1 MVGCFRHFRD
11 ASMTGY
17 SRPTADFRA
26 PVEIPVNLLLDMD
39 YVELITVEDR
49 FHIGNKLV
57 VVPDFPLPDGRWS
70 DLAGDVRVITPDGH
84 EFMAAAQLT
93 LAHFNIRDPSVTA
106 GRRWRVVLRLS
117 DLSKEQVPVGSR
129 VLGSSSLAN
138 AVTQGNA
145 S

>member
-1 MVGCFRHFRD
+1 
-11 ASMTGY
+11 
-17 SRPTADFRA
+17 
-26 PVEIPVNLLLDMD
+26 MD